1 MSDEPMCNRDWG
13 FADSKKDLG
22 FNFRMYCHVFRF
34 VTFAGS

>member
-13 FADSKKDLG
+13 FADSKDLG